1 MRSAH
6 AGAHGLISDI
16 RFIIHSYRI
25 VLCRLETG
33 ISDSTCIDDET

>member
-1 MRSAH
+1 MWNAR

-16 RFIIHSYRI
+16 RFIIHFYRI
-25 VLCRLETG
+25 VICRLETG